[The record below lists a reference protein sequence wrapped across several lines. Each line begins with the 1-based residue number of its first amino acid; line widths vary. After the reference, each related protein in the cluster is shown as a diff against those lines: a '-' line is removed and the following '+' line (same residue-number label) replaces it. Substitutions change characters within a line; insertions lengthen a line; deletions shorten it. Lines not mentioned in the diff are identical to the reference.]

1 MSFPGFHQPESLK
14 KARGKNQTL
23 PGTQLLLLQ
32 MCIGIVVLGGLG
44 DIRINLVLHLL
55 CKTKKGITSW
65 IIDILTLLTL
75 TIVMGSI
82 SDTRLLK
89 HTQRL
94 INSGFTAQVE
104 L

>member
-1 MSFPGFHQPESLK
+1 MFYIFHYNLCSFSFFFNIKILFELFIK
-14 KARGKNQTL
+14 L
-23 PGTQLLLLQ
+23 
-32 MCIGIVVLGGLG
+32 CIGIVVLGGLG
-44 DIRINLVLHLL
+44 DINLVLHLL
-55 CKTKKGITSW
+55 CKTKKGITSR

>member
-1 MSFPGFHQPESLK
+1 MFYIFHYNLCSFSFFFNIKIHFELFIK
-14 KARGKNQTL
+14 L
-23 PGTQLLLLQ
+23 
-32 MCIGIVVLGGLG
+32 CIGIVVLGGLG

-55 CKTKKGITSW
+55 CKTKKGITSR